1 MEINK
6 FDKDG
11 LFLNDIGLWF
21 INILKIKINL
31 KGSLDMFKC

>member
-21 INILKIKINL
+21 INILKIKD
-31 KGSLDMFKC
+31 KS